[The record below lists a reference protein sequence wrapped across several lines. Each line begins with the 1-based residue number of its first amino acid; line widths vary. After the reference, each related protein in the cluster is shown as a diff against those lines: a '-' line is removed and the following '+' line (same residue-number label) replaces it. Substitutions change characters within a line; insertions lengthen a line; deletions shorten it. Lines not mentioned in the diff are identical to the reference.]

1 MSLRTKALLAIFA
14 AAVLWGG
21 AGTVGKI
28 LVREGNPFVVTFYR
42 FGIASILLLPFFLKM
57 HKPRGFLRDLIPL
70 GMFNALNVILY
81 YSGLT
86 TTTANTAMIIG
97 TATPTTTLV
106 LSHFL
111 TKDHIT
117 KENVIGILTGFTGAL
132 LVVLLPLFQKG
143 DAVHGDFRGNI
154 LLVAGVICWSMYIV
168 RSRVMVTQKNYSPL
182 LATLMNFFVT
192 TATSGLFALLS
203 HQSFVLPALNKPYYA
218 GTLAYASF
226 GITIVTFFL
235 FQWAVQHLSAATVSL
250 KEYLQ
255 LIVAIGLNA
264 LILNEQL
271 TVSYFVG
278 ATLVVIGVFVA
289 TGKRVSRK
297 LASVLFSQ
305 GE

>member
-1 MSLRTKALLAIFA
+1 MSVRTKALLAILI

-42 FGIASILLLPFFLKM
+42 FGIASMLLFPTFLKVK
-57 HKPRGFLRDLIPL
+57 KPPGYLRDLVPL

-97 TATPTTTLV
+97 TATPITTLV

-117 KENVIGILTGFTGAL
+117 KEKVIGILTGFIGAL
-132 LVVLLPLFQKG
+132 LIVLLPLFQKG
-143 DAVHGDFRGNI
+143 SVVHGDFRGNV
-154 LLVAGVICWSMYIV
+154 LLIAGMICWSMYIV
-168 RSRVMVTQKNYSPL
+168 RSRVMVAQKTYTPL

-192 TATSGLFALLS
+192 TATAGLFALLNN
-203 HQSFVLPALNKPYYA
+203 QSFVLPALHKPYYA
-218 GTLAYASF
+218 GTLIYASIA
-226 GITIVTFFL
+226 ITIVTFFL

-255 LIVAIGLNA
+255 LIIAIGLNA

-271 TVSYFVG
+271 TVFYGVG
-278 ATLVVIGVFVA
+278 AMLIVIGVFIT
-289 TGKRVSRK
+289 TGQKMKGYFANS
-297 LASVLFSQ
+297 S
-305 GE
+305 